1 MTENAMNNYPKVNA
15 NPPEFQNENVR
26 EIMSI

>member
-1 MTENAMNNYPKVNA
+1 MTENAMNYPKVNA
-15 NPPEFQNENVR
+15 NPPECQNENVR